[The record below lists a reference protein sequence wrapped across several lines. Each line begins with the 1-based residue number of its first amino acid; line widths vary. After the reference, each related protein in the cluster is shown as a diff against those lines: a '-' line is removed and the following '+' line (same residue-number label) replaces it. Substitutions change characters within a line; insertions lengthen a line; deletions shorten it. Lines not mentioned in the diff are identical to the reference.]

1 MSSRRLSREAS
12 LSGEARLSRKASL
25 SGEANL
31 SRKAS
36 LRIKASRRM
45 EAVDTTA
52 SRVPTAS
59 RAPRR
64 IPSRTRSMLA
74 LAATVL
80 RSSPTR
86 TIRPPRPR
94 LRDGRGSDPAEAGR
108 PNLINGVVQAELTEA
123 SAG

>member
-12 LSGEARLSRKASL
+12 FSREANLSGEARPSR
-25 SGEANL
+25 EANL
-31 SRKAS
+31 SGEVS
-36 LRIKASRRM
+36 LRIKASRGTGITGTM
-45 EAVDTTA
+45 D

-74 LAATVL
+74 PAATVL
-80 RSSPTR
+80 RSNR
-86 TIRPPRPR
+86 TLSTLPPRPR
-94 LRDGRGSDPAEAGR
+94 LRDGRGFDPAEAGR
-108 PNLINGVVQAELTEA
+108 PNLINGVVRAKLTEA